1 MKKRYIEKLDM
12 ELSPLGFGVMRLPM
26 DGGTIT
32 DEAYKLIELA
42 MDAGI
47 NYYDTAY
54 PYQRGRSEEFI
65 RQAVVSRYPRDTF
78 YIADKLPVWD
88 CADTNDME
96 RIFQIQ
102 LDRLGVEYI
111 DMYLLHGL
119 HYSRWMSAYQKGVLD
134 FLDKKKKEGRI
145 RKAGFSLHDTTKT
158 LVSILDSYDW
168 DFVQLQINYYDW
180 VVQHAKDSYECLAE
194 RDIPCLVM
202 EPVGGGRLSKLPHM
216 AENVLREVQ
225 PDRSI
230 SSWAI
235 RFAASLPIVAVTLS
249 GMSNEDQLYDN
260 LSSVGSSAPMTAA
273 ELSAID
279 KVVQILRSYNTIPCT
294 ACRYCTDECPKKI
307 DIPHIFQRYND
318 YMMFDNIARLDIDY
332 FAFIPGGKRA
342 NACIACGKCARKCP
356 QEIDI
361 PRKLKLVHSAAV
373 GLSLGSDAEK
383 LYEHLNQE
391 NNSLLVCFGA
401 GNSGKSAQALLAEN
415 GYRVGYFCDNTQS
428 LWGSKVNGITVI
440 SPEQLGELHR
450 ETKINVLITS
460 IYYDEIRTQLDK
472 LGISVLNIKK
482 L

>member
-26 DGGTIT
+26 DGERFT
-32 DEAYKLIELA
+32 DEAYRLIKLA

-65 RQAVVSRYPRDTF
+65 RQAVVSGYPRDTF

-102 LDRLGVEYI
+102 LERLGVEYI

-119 HYSRWMSAYQKGVLD
+119 HNSRWMSAYQKGVLD

-145 RKAGFSLHDTTKT
+145 RKVGFSMHDTAKT
-158 LVSILDSYDW
+158 LVSILDKYDW

-180 VVQHAKDSYECLAE
+180 VAQNAKESYKCLSE
-194 RDIPCLVM
+194 RGIPCLVM

-216 AENVLREVQ
+216 AENVLREVE

-235 RFAASLPIVAVTLS
+235 RFAASLPNVAVTLS

-260 LSSVGSSAPMTAA
+260 LSSIGSSATMTAA
-273 ELSAID
+273 EFSAID
-279 KVVQILRSYNTIPCT
+279 RVVDILRSYNTIPCT

-307 DIPHIFQRYND
+307 DIPYIFQRYND

-332 FAFIPGGKRA
+332 FTFIPDGKRA
-342 NACIACGKCARKCP
+342 DACIACGKCARKCP

-361 PRKLKLVHSAAV
+361 PRKLKLVHSTAV
-373 GLSLGSDAEK
+373 SLSLGIDAEK
-383 LYEHLNQE
+383 LYGHLNHE
-391 NNSLLVCFGA
+391 NSSLLVCFGA
-401 GNSGKSAQALLAEN
+401 GKSGKSTQKLLAEN
-415 GYRVGYFCDNTQS
+415 GYRVDYFCDNAHS
-428 LWGSKVNGITVI
+428 LWGSKVNGIPVI
-440 SPEQLGELHR
+440 SPERLEELCS
-450 ETKINVLITS
+450 EAKINVLITS
-460 IYYDEIRTQLDK
+460 IYFDEIRTQLDK
-472 LGISVLNIKK
+472 LGIPVLNI
-482 L
+482 